1 MGSRGQAAG
10 GVWREISPKAEVLAQ
25 VGYLCGLPGKL
36 LAPPRPCAEDRS
48 FTSPRVISPSSP
60 LRLRF
65 SPDSLLGSAGARGV
79 EYTPITHSRME
90 KQTQEGWGGRG
101 TWQGGHKPGH
111 VTGEAA
117 AQAESRTFQGRNT
130 VTLGMLR
137 DSETLSKGSPR
148 RGSSCQSLL
157 CGLALCPST
166 SFYAHASSSEGGS
179 GCPGPSSPACFSL
192 LVSTDPGLFPSTDR
206 YMPKRR

>member
-1 MGSRGQAAG
+1 MWAAGKTLGTPKTLCGRPIFHVPPPPSHLSQLPSQAPLQPRLPPRVSRGPRCGVHSHHTQHDGEADTRGIG
-10 GVWREISPKAEVLAQ
+10 G
-25 VGYLCGLPGKL
+25 G
-36 LAPPRPCAEDRS
+36 D
-48 FTSPRVISPSSP
+48 
-60 LRLRF
+60 
-65 SPDSLLGSAGARGV
+65 
-79 EYTPITHSRME
+79 
-90 KQTQEGWGGRG
+90 G

-111 VTGEAA
+111 VTEEAA

-192 LVSTDPGLFPSTDR
+192 LVSSDPGLFPSTDR

>member
-1 MGSRGQAAG
+1 M
-10 GVWREISPKAEVLAQ
+10 WREISPKAEVLAQ

-36 LAPPRPCAEDRS
+36 LAPLRPCAEDRS
-48 FTSPRVISPSSP
+48 FTSPPSHFSQLPSQAPLQPRLPPRVSRGPRCGVHSHHTQQDGEADTRGIGGAWN
-60 LRLRF
+60 L
-65 SPDSLLGSAGARGV
+65 ARG
-79 EYTPITHSRME
+79 TQAGSRD
-90 KQTQEGWGGRG
+90 RR
-101 TWQGGHKPGH
+101 
-111 VTGEAA
+111 AA

>member
-1 MGSRGQAAG
+1 MGCRENSWHPQDPVRKTDLSR
-10 GVWREISPKAEVLAQ
+10 P
-25 VGYLCGLPGKL
+25 
-36 LAPPRPCAEDRS
+36 
-48 FTSPRVISPSSP
+48 PRVISPSSP
-60 LRLRF
+60 LRLHF

-90 KQTQEGWGGRG
+90 KQTQEGLGGAWNLARG
-101 TWQGGHKPGH
+101 TQAGSRDRR
-111 VTGEAA
+111 AA

>member
-90 KQTQEGWGGRG
+90 KQTQEGWGGAWNLARG
-101 TWQGGHKPGH
+101 T
-111 VTGEAA
+111 
-117 AQAESRTFQGRNT
+117 QAGSR
-130 VTLGMLR
+130 
-137 DSETLSKGSPR
+137 DR
-148 RGSSCQSLL
+148 RGSSTSRVQNVPGAKHGHTGHAQRLGDSEQRFSTEGLILPVAPLWTGTLSFHIFLCTCFFLGRWLRLPRPLQSSML
-157 CGLALCPST
+157 
-166 SFYAHASSSEGGS
+166 
-179 GCPGPSSPACFSL
+179 
-192 LVSTDPGLFPSTDR
+192 
-206 YMPKRR
+206 